1 MLNLNIKATQKS
13 YKYLKEWKGAQ
24 VYVLALHRGE
34 VEECAKA
41 QMLGS
46 IITNEEC
53 RHIQHTKQ
61 NMPKLAELAM
71 LL

>member
-13 YKYLKEWKGAQ
+13 YKYMNEWKGAQ
-24 VYVLALHRGE
+24 VYVLALHRGM

-53 RHIQHTKQ
+53 RH
-61 NMPKLAELAM
+61 L
-71 LL
+71 

>member
-1 MLNLNIKATQKS
+1 MN
-13 YKYLKEWKGAQ
+13 EWKGAQ

-41 QMLGS
+41 QILGS

-53 RHIQHTKQ
+53 RHLSHSRK
-61 NMPKLAELAM
+61 NMVKLSELAIALQQPEDEM
-71 LL
+71 VEYPTEL

>member
-1 MLNLNIKATQKS
+1 MN
-13 YKYLKEWKGAQ
+13 EWKGAQ

-53 RHIQHTKQ
+53 RH
-61 NMPKLAELAM
+61 L
-71 LL
+71 